1 MIPPRSHGKTAAGRS
16 EVLKVGIQMRRS
28 NLLKA
33 DVVLFQISDKLAS
46 VFDPFDA
53 CGRGQAPLLLR
64 NKKRLDPVLARSG
77 RGGGSY
83 PLARVAEEAACR
95 GTETLLRGR

>member
-1 MIPPRSHGKTAAGRS
+1 MW
-16 EVLKVGIQMRRS
+16 RS

-33 DVVLFQISDKLAS
+33 DVMVFEVSDELAS

-53 CGRGQAPLLLR
+53 SGRGQAPFLLR
-64 NKKRLDPVLARSG
+64 NKKRLDPILVRSSDDGG
-77 RGGGSY
+77 RY

-95 GTETLLRGR
+95 RAETLLGGRYRHRPPSVRRTSACPRYG